1 MDFEINWARELLGL
15 FIWCLI
21 IGFIIGI
28 SYLFWAY
35 RNGARR
41 GNLTNDLFDYKRLPD
56 FVPKD
61 AILMDTHAHTL
72 YSDGKMTTEQ
82 TVLWHIA
89 NGFKVMVLSD
99 HNTTKGNP
107 ELKELQKKYPEILL
121 IPGIEWTTRNCH
133 LVFMGIEEY
142 PYKIPSVA
150 TLDDVKEA
158 IARVH
163 AMGGL
168 VTIAHITWT
177 QWQPDMARGNLVHP
191 SREELIEAGVDGFEI
206 HNEMRWTDPQSVHFV
221 KDLNKTRDKDSQIY
235 MCTGTDIHDPIE
247 HWVCGWTEL
256 QLTEEEK
263 KNLSW
268 EVIRKVLKQGR
279 TKMWITSDFDIPI
292 ERKKWLKKNDSS
304 VYDPVSWQ
312 SVVFYP
318 FIVLNG
324 GLRGIPANRARIITL
339 IIYALLSYPLFRLFN
354 ILLFK

>member
-121 IPGIEWTTRNCH
+121 IPGIEWTNQSTSFHVHRKNTLQNAPIVTLMMQSKTAH
-133 LVFMGIEEY
+133 QYGLLQLPILLDT
-142 PYKIPSVA
+142 VA
-150 TLDDVKEA
+150 
-158 IARVH
+158 
-163 AMGGL
+163 
-168 VTIAHITWT
+168 
-177 QWQPDMARGNLVHP
+177 NLTCTESSSFKRRAYW
-191 SREELIEAGVDGFEI
+191 SRSWWF
-206 HNEMRWTDPQSVHFV
+206 R
-221 KDLNKTRDKDSQIY
+221 DSQRDEMDWPTI
-235 MCTGTDIHDPIE
+235 G
-247 HWVCGWTEL
+247 
-256 QLTEEEK
+256 
-263 KNLSW
+263 
-268 EVIRKVLKQGR
+268 
-279 TKMWITSDFDIPI
+279 
-292 ERKKWLKKNDSS
+292 
-304 VYDPVSWQ
+304 
-312 SVVFYP
+312 
-318 FIVLNG
+318 
-324 GLRGIPANRARIITL
+324 
-339 IIYALLSYPLFRLFN
+339 ALC
-354 ILLFK
+354 